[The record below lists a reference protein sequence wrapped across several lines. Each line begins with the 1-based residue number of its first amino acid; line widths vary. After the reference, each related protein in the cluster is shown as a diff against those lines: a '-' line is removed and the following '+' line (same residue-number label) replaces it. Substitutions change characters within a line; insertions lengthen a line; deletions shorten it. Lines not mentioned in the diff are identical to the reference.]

1 MKYTESQ
8 LEKSFIHLLK
18 EEGYE
23 YVNGKDLLKERAKD
37 FSPQR

>member
-8 LEKSFIHLLK
+8 LEKSFIYLLK

-23 YVNGKDLLKERAKD
+23 YVNGRDLFGEKAKD